1 MKISQMKN
9 IIVLKDLPSN
19 LVDEAIV
26 ILKSGS
32 KVKNKEMVEKNHKT
46 SFEESGDAGYE
57 IAIKEAEYIVGDY
70 MKKLEKPED
79 NTVSLRKIRIGYKK
93 MQICSVLLGI
103 VAILRNSDWNSK
115 IGANCLFFS
124 CTKTLPV
131 DIYIR

>member
-46 SFEESGDAGYE
+46 SFEESGDTGYE

-79 NTVSLRKIRIGYKK
+79 NTVSLRKIRLQYKK

>member
-19 LVDEAIV
+19 LVEEAIV
-26 ILKSGS
+26 ILKKGS
-32 KVKNKEMVEKNHKT
+32 KVKNKEMADRSHKGG
-46 SFEESGDAGYE
+46 FEENSDGNYE

-79 NTVSLRKIRIGYKK
+79 NTQNLRKLRLQYKK

-115 IGANCLFFS
+115 IVYSFCIFFQN
-124 CTKTLPV
+124 
-131 DIYIR
+131 